1 MAKMAGDESAASDD
15 TPGALVYLTD
25 VVSSAG
31 AVLLVGVLLF
41 AVSGVWP
48 PLVAIESGSMEPHIH
63 KGDLVFVMEEN
74 RFPGENAR
82 HGVVTARQGEEY
94 NRFSRPGDVIV
105 YAPDGRNNSTPIIH
119 RAMFYVEADENW
131 YDKADP
137 DAVGAADSCA
147 ELTNCPANQSG
158 FITKGDNNEN
168 YDQVGVNPIS
178 DPVRPEWVVG
188 TAEARVPLLGE
199 IRLESMRV
207 AGERSTAPTCS
218 V

>member
-1 MAKMAGDESAASDD
+1 MAGDDRAANDD

-25 VVSSAG
+25 VASSAG

-63 KGDLVFVMEEN
+63 KGDLVFVMEEE
-74 RFPGENAR
+74 RFPGGNAR
-82 HGVVTARQGEEY
+82 HGVVTARQGAAY
-94 NRFSRPGDVIV
+94 TRFSRPGDVIV
-105 YAPDGRNNSTPIIH
+105 YAPDGRNDSTPIIH

-131 YDKADP
+131 YDRADP
-137 DAVGAADSCA
+137 DAVGTADSCA
-147 ELTNCPANQSG
+147 ELTNCPANRSG

-178 DPVRPEWVVG
+178 DPVRTDWVVG

-207 AGERSTAPTCS
+207 AGERSTAPTCP